1 MSERLKIVRSPVRSR
16 PKPQELKIFLKGQ
29 MLRRVSNLLFRFG
42 SMHRWALVGT
52 VTFSI
57 DYVLFLVIYSANN
70 SVYIANFCSGLISIT
85 FNYFAHYIWS
95 FKSYSHHSRTAVKF
109 LISLIFFWTLGAIFL
124 KSLITIG
131 LEAKYAKLIPIP
143 IIAPLSF
150 LSLKF
155 FVFRR

>member
-1 MSERLKIVRSPVRSR
+1 
-16 PKPQELKIFLKGQ
+16 
-29 MLRRVSNLLFRFG
+29 MLRRVSSFLFRFG

-52 VTFSI
+52 VTFLI

-95 FKSYSHHSRTAVKF
+95 FKSYSHHSSTGVKY
-109 LISLIFFWTLGAIFL
+109 LINLIFFWTLGTIFL

-143 IIAPLSF
+143 IIAPLNF

-155 FVFRR
+155 FFRVNINILFLIFG

>member
-1 MSERLKIVRSPVRSR
+1 M
-16 PKPQELKIFLKGQ
+16 F
-29 MLRRVSNLLFRFG
+29 RRVSNFLFRFG
-42 SMHRWALVGT
+42 SMHRWALVGAI
-52 VTFSI
+52 TFLI
-57 DYVLFLVIYSANN
+57 DYVLFLIIYSSNN

-95 FKSYSHHSRTAVKF
+95 FKSYSHHFRTGGKYLVN
-109 LISLIFFWTLGAIFL
+109 LTLFWTLGTIFL

-131 LEAKYAKLIPIP
+131 LEAKYAKVIPIL

-155 FVFRR
+155 FVFRK